1 MVVLGRL
8 FAPYG
13 VKGWLHLHP
22 FGDDP
27 ASWRR
32 MTQWWLSKDDG
43 ANAQWRPAKLTGL
56 RQHGGSWVA
65 KLEGVDSRDASEA
78 LDGWYF
84 AAPRDELP
92 AAGIG
97 EYYWAD
103 LIGLRVMNLQ
113 GDGLGVIE
121 SLVKT
126 GANDVLKL
134 RDGDKE
140 RLLPFIEQVIR
151 EVDIAG
157 GRMTVDWQADW

>member
-27 ASWRR
+27 ASWKR
-32 MTQWWLSKDDG
+32 MAQWWLAKDDG
-43 ANAQWRPAKLTGL
+43 AKAQWSPAKLSGL
-56 RQHGGSWVA
+56 RQHGGGWVA
-65 KLEGVDSRDASEA
+65 KLEGVDSRDAAEA

-84 AAPRDELP
+84 AAPREELP
-92 AAGIG
+92 ATEGG

-103 LIGLRVMNLQ
+103 LIGLSVVNVQ
-113 GDGLGVIE
+113 GQALGVIE
-121 SLVKT
+121 SLIET

-134 RDGDKE
+134 RDGEQE
-140 RLLPFIEQVIR
+140 RLLPFVEQVVKN
-151 EVDIAG
+151 VDVAA
-157 GRMTVDWQADW
+157 GRMTVDWEADW